1 MGYYRDLREYVE
13 TLERYGKLFRIKR
26 EIRRETELHPLVR
39 WQFRG
44 LREEERRA
52 FLFDNVT
59 SVTGCRYEMP
69 VLVGACASS
78 TAIYALGMA
87 CKEDEI
93 LSRWLTAQR
102 EPIAPVVVP
111 SGPVQEIEITQNVEE
126 AVDKIPVPLSGPGF
140 DSSVRLTAA
149 LWVTADPETGQ
160 RNVGIYSGYMQKGGR
175 IGVGL
180 GAGKDSR
187 LHLDKCRE
195 RGIPLKVAAVIGP
208 TPNLIYAA
216 AATLPYGTDEYA
228 IAGGIAREP
237 LQVVRCKT
245 SDLLVPAHA
254 EMILEGEILPDE
266 SLQGWPFGEYSGYM
280 AGKSRYPRFRVHRIT
295 HRRNPILLDLLAE
308 HAPSEGSKQKQIATE
323 ATFFHFLKEN
333 VGLSGVKQ
341 VAIHEE
347 SGGWGFFVIQMKVP
361 HPTQA
366 WQALYAAAAFTP
378 GLGKFF
384 VVVDD
389 DIDPRDLDAVIW
401 ALVFRAQP
409 HRDTIVLPGKR
420 PMLDPSAVSPADPG
434 WHHAFPAPNG
444 ASCLLINAVRKW
456 PYPPVSLPSKEF
468 MERARL
474 IWEEERLP
482 QLKPK
487 VPWHGYELG
496 HWPEEFKKAAEAMVS
511 GREPEDSKKNEK

>member
-1 MGYYRDLREYVE
+1 MGYYRDLREYVGA
-13 TLERYGKLFRIKR
+13 LEHHGKLFHITRAIN
-26 EIRRETELHPLVR
+26 RETELHPLVR

-44 LREEERRA
+44 LREEERGA

-59 SVTGCRYEMP
+59 SVTGRRYNMR

-87 CKEDEI
+87 CNENEI

-102 EPIAPVVVP
+102 EPIAPVTVP
-111 SGPVQEIEITQNVEE
+111 SGPVQEIEVTQN
-126 AVDKIPVPLSGPGF
+126 
-140 DSSVRLTAA
+140 
-149 LWVTADPETGQ
+149 
-160 RNVGIYSGYMQKGGR
+160 IYSGYMQKGGR

-195 RGIPLKVAAVIGP
+195 LGIPLKAAAVIGP

-228 IAGGIAREP
+228 IAGGIAGEP
-237 LQVVRCKT
+237 LELVRCKT
-245 SDLLVPAHA
+245 SNLLVPAHA
-254 EMILEGEILPDE
+254 EMILEGEILPDDL
-266 SLQGWPFGEYSGYM
+266 LQSWPFGEYSGYM

-295 HRRNPILLDLLAE
+295 HRPNPILLDLLAE

-333 VGLSGVKQ
+333 AGLSGVKQ

-389 DIDPRDLDAVIW
+389 DIDPRDLDAVVW

-409 HRDTIVLPGKR
+409 HRDIIILPGKR

-434 WHHAFPAPNG
+434 WHHAFPSPNG

-456 PYPPVSLPSKEF
+456 PYPPVALPAKKF
-468 MERARL
+468 MERARQ
-474 IWEEERLP
+474 IWEEEKLP
-482 QLKPK
+482 ILKPK
-487 VPWHGYELG
+487 TPWHGYELG
-496 HWPEEFKKAAEAMVS
+496 QWPDEFRKAAEAMIA
-511 GREPEDSKKNEK
+511 GRDPEEVQKDGNK